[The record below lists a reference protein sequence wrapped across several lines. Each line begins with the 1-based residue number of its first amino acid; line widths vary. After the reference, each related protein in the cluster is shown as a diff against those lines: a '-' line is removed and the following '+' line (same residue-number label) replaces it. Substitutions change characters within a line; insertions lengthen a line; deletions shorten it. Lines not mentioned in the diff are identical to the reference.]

1 MKDCVELLCPR
12 CGVRCEV
19 AMDHGVETLVL
30 SCPSCGTALV
40 YYHGQTFAIDE
51 SELRYLRTQ
60 GHVRE
65 ARGWIREAPEAVAP
79 AASGSP
85 APSPARG
92 GIADADIDA
101 LRRELEACDSIDDF
115 LRMLG

>member
-1 MKDCVELLCPR
+1 M
-12 CGVRCEV
+12 RCEV

-30 SCPSCGTALV
+30 ACPSCGAALV

-65 ARGWIREAPEAVAP
+65 ARGWIRAAPDAVTPPPSQASTPPPVRPDGIAP
-79 AASGSP
+79 A
-85 APSPARG
+85 
-92 GIADADIDA
+92 DIEL
-101 LRRELEACDSIDDF
+101 LRRELDACDSVDDF

>member
-1 MKDCVELLCPR
+1 M
-12 CGVRCEV
+12 RCEV

-30 SCPSCGTALV
+30 ACPSCGAALV

-65 ARGWIREAPEAVAP
+65 ARGWIRAAPDAVTPPQPQPSSAAP
-79 AASGSP
+79 P
-85 APSPARG
+85 VRPE
-92 GIADADIDA
+92 GIGNADIEL
-101 LRRELEACDSIDDF
+101 LRRELDSCESVDDF